1 VNTSAT
7 YHLPITKPWVYH
19 SLFWLS
25 YYAFGALISLTIHQI
40 NDPRFY
46 AQLLGMLPPDMLL
59 VYGNLYLLLPH
70 LLLKRKFL
78 LYGLLLLIC
87 MSIIAALNIFLHHL
101 YGLAGSPVFA
111 STGEFN
117 TRNFASQLLN
127 SIYLLGLA
135 TALKFLKDWMSQ
147 RQELQEKER
156 QQVALELNFLKSQV
170 HPHFFFN
177 TLNNLY
183 SLTLQKS
190 DLAPEVVLK
199 LSDLMSY
206 MLYDSGAALVPL
218 DKEVVNLDNY
228 IALEKLRFG
237 SRLSLSFEKEGLYF
251 SGPDERERP
260 AEAVRIPPLI
270 LLTFVENSFKH
281 GMNQIIGE
289 GRITILLKVLPGE
302 LWFDIGNSVGAG
314 ATTAGGTTGPKN
326 GGIGPENGIGMKN
339 GIGLRNVVRRLDL
352 LYGSR
357 YRLDMCGTEDS
368 FHVTLKIPLS

>member
-1 VNTSAT
+1 MNASAT

-19 SLFWLS
+19 SLFWLA
-25 YYAFGALISLTIHQI
+25 YYVFAALISLTIHQI
-40 NDPRFY
+40 DDPHFY
-46 AQLLGMLPPDMLL
+46 VQLLTMLPPDMLL
-59 VYGNLYLLLPH
+59 VYCNLYLLLPH
-70 LLLKRKFL
+70 LLLKRKFI
-78 LYGLLLLIC
+78 LYGLLLLLC
-87 MSIIAALNIFLHHL
+87 MSIISALNIFLHHL
-101 YGLAGSPVFA
+101 YGLAGSKVYAP
-111 STGEFN
+111 TGEF
-117 TRNFASQLLN
+117 TGRNFASQLMN
-127 SIYLLGLA
+127 CIYLIGLV
-135 TALKFLKDWMSQ
+135 TGLKFLKDWMSQ
-147 RQELQEKER
+147 REKLQEKER
-156 QQVALELNFLKSQV
+156 EQVAMELNFLKSQV

-228 IALEKLRFG
+228 ISLEKLRFG
-237 SRLSLSFEKEGLYF
+237 SRLSLSFEKEGLHF
-251 SGPDERERP
+251 SGPI
-260 AEAVRIPPLI
+260 RIPPLI

-289 GRITILLKVLPGE
+289 GRITIRLKVLPGE
-302 LWFDIGNSVGAG
+302 LWFDVGNSVRAD
-314 ATTAGGTTGPKN
+314 APAAASPAQKP
-326 GGIGPENGIGMKN
+326 PEGKN

-357 YRLDMCGTEDS
+357 YTLDLSGTEDS

>member
-1 VNTSAT
+1 MSPTAT
-7 YHLPITKPWVYH
+7 YRLPVTRPWVYH

-25 YYAFGALISLTIHQI
+25 YYIFAALISLSINQI
-40 NDPRFY
+40 YDPHFY
-46 AQLLGMLPPDMLL
+46 IQLLTLLPPDMLL
-59 VYGNLYLLLPH
+59 VYCNINLLLPH

-87 MSIIAALNIFLHHL
+87 ISAISTLNIFLHHL
-101 YGLAGSPVFA
+101 YGLAGSA
-111 STGEFN
+111 IYAATSEFN
-117 TRNFASQLLN
+117 SRTFASQILN
-127 SIYLLGLA
+127 CIYLLGL
-135 TALKFLKDWMSQ
+135 TIGLKFLKDWMIQ
-147 RQELQEKER
+147 RQQLQEKEKE
-156 QQVALELNFLKSQV
+156 QVALELNFLKSQV

-183 SLTLQKS
+183 SLTLKKS

-218 DKEVVNLDNY
+218 AKEVVMLESY
-228 IALEKLRFG
+228 LALEKLRFG
-237 SRLSLSFEKEGLYF
+237 NRLALSFEKEGLHF
-251 SGPDERERP
+251 PG
-260 AEAVRIPPLI
+260 AAIHIPPLI

-289 GRITILLKVLPGE
+289 GRITILLKVQPGE
-302 LWFDIGNSVGAG
+302 LWFDIDNSVAV
-314 ATTAGGTTGPKN
+314 GTVVAADAA
-326 GGIGPENGIGMKN
+326 ENGAEKGDGTATKN

-357 YRLDMCGTEDS
+357 YQLGMRGTEDH

>member
-1 VNTSAT
+1 MN
-7 YHLPITKPWVYH
+7 
-19 SLFWLS
+19 
-25 YYAFGALISLTIHQI
+25 
-40 NDPRFY
+40 
-46 AQLLGMLPPDMLL
+46 
-59 VYGNLYLLLPH
+59 
-70 LLLKRKFL
+70 
-78 LYGLLLLIC
+78 C
-87 MSIIAALNIFLHHL
+87 
-101 YGLAGSPVFA
+101 
-111 STGEFN
+111 
-117 TRNFASQLLN
+117 
-127 SIYLLGLA
+127 IYLIGLV
-135 TALKFLKDWMSQ
+135 TGLKFLKDWMSQ
-147 RQELQEKER
+147 REKLQKIER
-156 QQVALELNFLKSQV
+156 EQVAMELNFLKSQI

-251 SGPDERERP
+251 SGPEEQGGP
-260 AEAVRIPPLI
+260 VQPIRIPPLI

-289 GRITILLKVLPGE
+289 GRITIRLRVMPGE
-302 LWFDIGNSVGAG
+302 LRFDVGNSVRTDAPAA
-314 ATTAGGTTGPKN
+314 ATPAQKPPVG
-326 GGIGPENGIGMKN
+326 KN

-357 YRLDMCGTEDS
+357 YTLDLSGTEDS

>member
-1 VNTSAT
+1 MNASAT
-7 YHLPITKPWVYH
+7 YHLPVIKPWVYH
-19 SLFWLS
+19 SLFWLA
-25 YYAFGALISLTIHQI
+25 YYVFAALISLTIHQI
-40 NDPRFY
+40 DDPHFY
-46 AQLLGMLPPDMLL
+46 VQLLTMLPPDMLL
-59 VYGNLYLLLPH
+59 VYCNLYLLLPH
-70 LLLKRKFL
+70 LLLKRKFI
-78 LYGLLLLIC
+78 LYGLLLLLC
-87 MSIIAALNIFLHHL
+87 MSIISALNIFLHHL
-101 YGLAGSPVFA
+101 YGLSGSKVYAP
-111 STGEFN
+111 TGEFN
-117 TRNFASQLLN
+117 GRNFASQLMN
-127 SIYLLGLA
+127 CIYLIGLV
-135 TALKFLKDWMSQ
+135 TGLKFLKDWMSQ
-147 RQELQEKER
+147 REKLQKIER
-156 QQVALELNFLKSQV
+156 EQVAMELNFLKSQV

-237 SRLSLSFEKEGLYF
+237 SRLSLSFEKEGLHIF
-251 SGPDERERP
+251 GPDEREGP
-260 AEAVRIPPLI
+260 AEPIRIPPLI

-314 ATTAGGTTGPKN
+314 APTAGDTTGPKN

-357 YRLDMCGTEDS
+357 YRLDLSGTEDI
-368 FHVTLKIPLS
+368 FQVTLKIPLS

>member
-1 VNTSAT
+1 VSTAAT

-19 SLFWLS
+19 ALFWLS
-25 YYAFGALISLTIHQI
+25 YYAFAALISLTIHQI
-40 NDPRFY
+40 DDPRFY
-46 AQLLGMLPPDMLL
+46 IQLLTMLPPDMLL
-59 VYGNLYLLLPH
+59 VYCNLYLLLPH
-70 LLLKRKFL
+70 LLLKRKFI
-78 LYGLLLLIC
+78 LYGLLLLIS
-87 MSIIAALNIFLHHL
+87 MSIISALNIFLHHL
-101 YGLAGSPVFA
+101 YGLAGSKVYAP
-111 STGEFN
+111 TGEFN
-117 TRNFASQLLN
+117 SRNFASQLMN
-127 SIYLLGLA
+127 CIYLLGLV
-135 TALKFLKDWMSQ
+135 TGLKFLKDWMSQ
-147 RQELQEKER
+147 REKLQEKEKE
-156 QQVALELNFLKSQV
+156 QVAMELNFLKSQV

-218 DKEVVNLDNY
+218 DKEVATLENY

-237 SRLSLSFEKEGLYF
+237 NRLSLSFEKEGLHLP
-251 SGPDERERP
+251 GAPI
-260 AEAVRIPPLI
+260 RIPPLI

-289 GRITILLKVLPGE
+289 GRITIRLKVLPGE
-302 LWFDIGNSVGAG
+302 LWFDICNDVGL
-314 ATTAGGTTGPKN
+314 
-326 GGIGPENGIGMKN
+326 ENGTGAKN

-352 LYGSR
+352 LYGAR
-357 YRLDMCGTEDS
+357 YTLDLSGTEDT

>member
-1 VNTSAT
+1 MSPSAT
-7 YHLPITKPWVYH
+7 YPPPITKPWVYH

-25 YYAFGALISLTIHQI
+25 YYAFAALISLTIHQI
-40 NDPRFY
+40 DDPRFY
-46 AQLLGMLPPDMLL
+46 VQLLSLLPPDMLL
-59 VYGNLYLLLPH
+59 VYCNLYLLLPH
-70 LLLKRKFL
+70 LLLKRKFI
-78 LYGLLLLIC
+78 LYGLMLVIC
-87 MSIIAALNIFLHHL
+87 MSIVSAINIFLHHL
-101 YGLAGSPVFA
+101 YGLAGSAVFA
-111 STGEFN
+111 ATGEFN
-117 TRNFASQLLN
+117 GRNFASQLLN
-127 SIYLLGLA
+127 CIYLLGLV
-135 TALKFLKDWMSQ
+135 TGLKFLKDWMSQ
-147 RQELQEKER
+147 REELQEKER
-156 QQVALELNFLKSQV
+156 EQVAMELNFLKSQV

-206 MLYDSGAALVPL
+206 MLYDSSAALVPL
-218 DKEVVNLDNY
+218 DKEVVNLENY

-251 SGPDERERP
+251 SGPDERGGP
-260 AEAVRIPPLI
+260 VQPIRIPPLI

-289 GRITILLKVLPGE
+289 GWITIRLRVLSGE
-302 LWFDIGNSVGAG
+302 LWFDVGNSVRTGTPTAGDPYDNPPERKNGAG
-314 ATTAGGTTGPKN
+314 T
-326 GGIGPENGIGMKN
+326 KN

-357 YRLDMCGTEDS
+357 YTLNLSGTEDS

>member
-1 VNTSAT
+1 MNPSAT

-25 YYAFGALISLTIHQI
+25 YYAFAALISLTIHQI
-40 NDPRFY
+40 DAPRFY
-46 AQLLGMLPPDMLL
+46 VQLLSLLPPDMLL
-59 VYGNLYLLLPH
+59 VYCNLYLLLPH
-70 LLLKRKFL
+70 LLLKRKFI
-78 LYGLLLLIC
+78 LYGLMLVIC
-87 MSIIAALNIFLHHL
+87 MSIVSAINIFLHHL
-101 YGLAGSPVFA
+101 YGLAGSAVFA
-111 STGEFN
+111 ATGEFN
-117 TRNFASQLLN
+117 GRNFASQLLN
-127 SIYLLGLA
+127 CIYLLGLV
-135 TALKFLKDWMSQ
+135 TGLKFLKDWMSQ
-147 RQELQEKER
+147 REELQEKEKE
-156 QQVALELNFLKSQV
+156 QVAMELNFLKSQV

-206 MLYDSGAALVPL
+206 MLYDSSAAFVPL
-218 DKEVVNLDNY
+218 DKEVVNLENY

-251 SGPDERERP
+251 SGPDERGGP
-260 AEAVRIPPLI
+260 VQPIRIPPLI

-289 GRITILLKVLPGE
+289 GWITIRLRVLSGE
-302 LWFDIGNSVGAG
+302 LWFDVGNSVRTGTPTAGDPYDNPPERKNGAG
-314 ATTAGGTTGPKN
+314 T
-326 GGIGPENGIGMKN
+326 KN

-357 YRLDMCGTEDS
+357 YTLDLSGTEDS

>member
-1 VNTSAT
+1 VSTAAT

-25 YYAFGALISLTIHQI
+25 YCAFAALISFSIHQI
-40 NDPRFY
+40 DDPLFY
-46 AQLLGMLPPDMLL
+46 IRLLTLLPPDMLL
-59 VYGNLYLLLPH
+59 VYCNIYLLLPRF
-70 LLLKRKFL
+70 LLKRKFL

-87 MSIIAALNIFLHHL
+87 MSIIASLNIFLHHL
-101 YGLAGSPVFA
+101 YGLTGSSIHA
-111 STGEFN
+111 STGKFN
-117 TRNFASQLLN
+117 TPTFASQILN
-127 SIYLLGLA
+127 CIYLLGLT
-135 TALKFLKDWMSQ
+135 TALKFLKDWMIQ
-147 RQELQEKER
+147 RQQLQEKEKE
-156 QQVALELNFLKSQV
+156 QVALELNFLKSQV

-218 DKEVVNLDNY
+218 DKEVVTLDNY

-237 SRLSLSFEKEGLYF
+237 NRLSLSFEKEGLHF
-251 SGPDERERP
+251 PGAPI
-260 AEAVRIPPLI
+260 RIPPLI

-302 LWFDIGNSVGAG
+302 LWFDICNDIALGNGTGA
-314 ATTAGGTTGPKN
+314 
-326 GGIGPENGIGMKN
+326 KN

-352 LYGSR
+352 LYGAR
-357 YRLDMCGTEDS
+357 YTLDLSGTKDT

>member
-1 VNTSAT
+1 MNASAT

-25 YYAFGALISLTIHQI
+25 YYVFAALISLTIHQI
-40 NDPRFY
+40 DDPHFY
-46 AQLLGMLPPDMLL
+46 VQLLTMLPPDMLL
-59 VYGNLYLLLPH
+59 VYCNLYLLVPH
-70 LLLKRKFL
+70 LLLKRKFI
-78 LYGLLLLIC
+78 LYGFLVLLS
-87 MSIIAALNIFLHHL
+87 MSIISALNIFLHHL
-101 YGLAGSPVFA
+101 YGLAGSQVYAP
-111 STGEFN
+111 TGEFN
-117 TRNFASQLLN
+117 GRNFASQLMN
-127 SIYLLGLA
+127 CIYLLGLV
-135 TALKFLKDWMSQ
+135 TGLKFLKDWMSQ
-147 RQELQEKER
+147 REKLQEKER
-156 QQVALELNFLKSQV
+156 EQVAMELNFLKSQI

-237 SRLSLSFEKEGLYF
+237 SRLSLSFEKEGLHF
-251 SGPDERERP
+251 PGPDEREGP
-260 AEAVRIPPLI
+260 AEPIRIPPLI

-289 GRITILLKVLPGE
+289 GRIMIRLKVLPGE
-302 LWFDIGNSVGAG
+302 LWFDIGNSVKAH
-314 ATTAGGTTGPKN
+314 APTAGGPAQ
-326 GGIGPENGIGMKN
+326 N

-357 YRLDMCGTEDS
+357 YMLDLSGTEDS